1 MSSPQL
7 QIGLRVSWKL
17 CRNLCSRRWLRSNLS
32 LVINLIPLG
41 LWQLK
46 VEFEDGLLNFKI
58 VFLQAQEVLEFLT
71 FKSKLFRSMT
81 VDGKKKIIK
90 KLCLPLKRGILSL
103 VLVLYVE
110 LHARNFLD
118 ILKLSDCNR
127 TWTHNHLVCK
137 RTLNHL
143 AKLRGCLRTKW
154 SWVGCGFESRW
165 SYLTFRYRICFEQQ
179 VPYHSG
185 NHKV

>member
-58 VFLQAQEVLEFLT
+58 LFLQPQEVLEFLT

-81 VDGKKKIIK
+81 VDGKKKIYK
-90 KLCLPLKRGILSL
+90 KIMFTTEEGNLIISSRIICWTPCSKLSRYLKVKWLQQDLNLQPLSL
-103 VLVLYVE
+103 
-110 LHARNFLD
+110 
-118 ILKLSDCNR
+118 
-127 TWTHNHLVCK
+127 
-137 RTLNHL
+137 
-143 AKLRGCLRTKW
+143 
-154 SWVGCGFESRW
+154 
-165 SYLTFRYRICFEQQ
+165 
-179 VPYHSG
+179 
-185 NHKV
+185 